1 MVFSGNKDTQNIISD
16 TPNQPL
22 ITVKK
27 IGALYM
33 ILLNIFLKLKNIID
47 WLVTPN
53 VVGHVEKENDELRN
67 LNFQLRHHVNDLK
80 ASMCPLKESII
91 L

>member
-1 MVFSGNKDTQNIISD
+1 MVFSGNKDTQNTISD

-33 ILLNIFLKLKNIID
+33 ILLNIFLKLKNIIR
-47 WLVTPN
+47 LA
-53 VVGHVEKENDELRN
+53 GH
-67 LNFQLRHHVNDLK
+67 
-80 ASMCPLKESII
+80 S
-91 L
+91 